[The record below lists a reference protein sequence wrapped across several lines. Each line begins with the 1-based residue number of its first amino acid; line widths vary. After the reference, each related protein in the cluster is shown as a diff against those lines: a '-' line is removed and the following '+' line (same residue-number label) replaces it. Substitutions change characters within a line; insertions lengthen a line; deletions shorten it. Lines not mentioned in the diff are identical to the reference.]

1 MTGSASKAHQGNTGV
16 SNPTANKAKPSNKRQ
31 PYEFKWSAIAS
42 AAQKRS
48 YERGVEPWLKKI
60 SSKGPR

>member
-1 MTGSASKAHQGNTGV
+1 MTGSASKANQGNTGV

-48 YERGVEPWLKKI
+48 YER
-60 SSKGPR
+60 S